1 MIDFENIAKIVE
13 KRELANYT
21 NTIALVKRL
30 KQRTMEIVGTF
41 QTNVYEQNINEE
53 VRGSEERRTGGA

>member
-1 MIDFENIAKIVE
+1 VIDFENIAKIVE